1 MTVRGFL
8 ITVLAILVA
17 ACQQDGAEPPRNFS
31 GFFAF
36 GIPTAGVCEGLPRVD
51 VATANEVQCIGLIDR
66 QLKFPRGVA
75 VIGNDILVVD
85 KGSNLGERN
94 DRRGAVFHYSARA
107 DGIGYLKR
115 QLISELD
122 QPSGIAVWGGR
133 EKYIFVSTRNQ
144 VLRFVLG
151 EGVAQA
157 EVVIDQIPTHGWH
170 YLTGIHISG
179 NALYL
184 TVPSA
189 TDHCESDVHDV
200 AFPCRE
206 GDPDTP
212 VEQQTALIRRY
223 RIGPSGDVSAEFDV
237 IARGLRDALAV
248 VSDSERELL
257 YAADNGW
264 DQINLDDS
272 TYEYDVTP
280 PDELNVVSLQNTET
294 PHFGWPYCFG
304 RSFLSPPY
312 EGKGIE
318 CDEFVAPVLSLP
330 AHSAP
335 LGIALVGRSVWLN
348 LHGFNP
354 KGRRT
359 VRISLD
365 ADGMPEGAVEEMI
378 HWIFGRELGI
388 GFGRPFG
395 IANNADGALVVTD
408 DWNHALFK
416 VVLKNDVR

>member
-1 MTVRGFL
+1 M
-8 ITVLAILVA
+8 
-17 ACQQDGAEPPRNFS
+17 
-31 GFFAF
+31 
-36 GIPTAGVCEGLPRVD
+36 
-51 VATANEVQCIGLIDR
+51 ATADRIQCIGLIDR

-75 VIGNDILVVD
+75 VIESDILVVD

-94 DRRGAVFHYSARA
+94 DRRGSVFLYSARA
-107 DGIGYLKR
+107 DGTGYLKR
-115 QLISELD
+115 HLVDGLD

-179 NALYL
+179 NWLYL

-189 TDHCESDVHDV
+189 TDHCETGIHDV

-206 GDPDTP
+206 GDLDTP
-212 VEQQTALIRRY
+212 VEEQTALVRRY
-223 RIGPSGDVSAEFDV
+223 RIYPSGDVSAEFEV

-248 VSDSERELL
+248 VSDTERGLV

-264 DQINLDDS
+264 DQINLDGS
-272 TYEYDVTP
+272 TYEYAVTP
-280 PDELNVVSLQNTET
+280 PDELNVVSLQNTQT

-304 RSFLSPPY
+304 RSLLSPPY
-312 EGKGIE
+312 EGNEID
-318 CDEFVAPVLSLP
+318 CDEFVAPVAALP

-335 LGIALVGRSVWLN
+335 LGITLVGRSVWLN

-359 VRISLD
+359 VRIPLD
-365 ADGMPEGAVEEMI
+365 EDGMPEGDVEEMI
-378 HWIFGRELGI
+378 HWDFGREHGF

-395 IANNADGALVVTD
+395 IASYSDGALVVTD
-408 DWNHALFK
+408 DWNHALLK
-416 VVLKNDVR
+416 VVLKSDMP